1 MSPGATCSAI
11 FRPPRSRRSPL
22 GRPTTLRPR
31 RRSQEGV
38 GAPSMALA
46 GTNIGEAMRNL
57 IAALLAACVVASPN
71 GAQAIGCL
79 TGAAA
84 GAVAVAGHYAGHH
97 AVLGAMAGC

>member
-1 MSPGATCSAI
+1 
-11 FRPPRSRRSPL
+11 
-22 GRPTTLRPR
+22 
-31 RRSQEGV
+31 
-38 GAPSMALA
+38 MALA

-97 AVLGAMAGC
+97 AVLGAMAGCAAGHHMHKMQERKLEQQQIQTPPAAGGSAD